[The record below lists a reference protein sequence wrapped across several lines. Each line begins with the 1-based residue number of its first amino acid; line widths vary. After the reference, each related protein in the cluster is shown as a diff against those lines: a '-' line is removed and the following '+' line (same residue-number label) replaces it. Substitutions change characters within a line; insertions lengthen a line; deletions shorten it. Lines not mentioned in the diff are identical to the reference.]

1 MKTPKAKAKE
11 MYQSI
16 KVCFSYDEHQRAKT
30 YCINVCN
37 EILSYKGRRESFYEY
52 YREVK
57 NECLKLKTN

>member
-16 KVCFSYDEHQRAKT
+16 KVCFSYDEHNRART

-37 EILSYKGRRESFYEY
+37 EILSYEGRRESFYEY

-57 NECLKLKTN
+57 KECLKMKIK